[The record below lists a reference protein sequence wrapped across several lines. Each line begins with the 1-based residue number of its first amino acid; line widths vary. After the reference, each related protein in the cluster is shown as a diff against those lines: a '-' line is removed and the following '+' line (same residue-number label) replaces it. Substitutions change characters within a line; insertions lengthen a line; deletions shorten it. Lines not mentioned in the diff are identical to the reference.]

1 MWARWIELAFVILL
15 GWIVLTM
22 TLPFEVKYEE
32 TLRKYAGE
40 PLFRIVTGFLIVAV
54 ANFSL
59 PLSLLLFLI
68 SFFWIT
74 DVHLVTSIKN

>member
-1 MWARWIELAFVILL
+1 MWSRWIEIAFLILL
-15 GWIVLTM
+15 GWIVLTL
-22 TLPFEVKYEE
+22 TLPFEVKYDE

-40 PLFRIVTGFLIVAV
+40 PLFRIVMGSFIVAT
-54 ANFSL
+54 ADFSL

-74 DVHLVTSIKN
+74 DVHLVSSIKN